1 MRILLTNDDG
11 VHAPGIVALYDA
23 LSGRGFEGPMA
34 DPPGVATRAPR
45 DVLLPIA
52 PLTVQSATSHGVT
65 FHQPL
70 MTRPVRVNERMDGVS
85 VDARPADC
93 VKLAISCL
101 WPERF
106 GAGSRPDL
114 VVSGLNAGANCGI
127 NVIYSGTVAAA
138 LEAAFLGV
146 PAVAVSLH
154 IGRGRP
160 LFDVAAGH
168 ARRAIE
174 AVIAAGLPRPHEC
187 ININIPITEEPPPPD
202 VQDQRRA
209 PWYGGDQDL
218 PDPHKDALYDP
229 RRMPPLAV
237 CPMNT
242 HGLVDQYE
250 RRLSP
255 SGEAYYWATGHG
267 LDFRA
272 TEQGS
277 DVDLLLKRHIT
288 VTPLWYDLT
297 DRAGLG
303 RWRERLERTD
313 D

>member
-11 VHAPGIVALYDA
+11 IHAPGLVALHGA
-23 LSGRGFEGPMA
+23 LTGAAEFEGPLTEPQGRDTA
-34 DPPGVATRAPR
+34 SRSPR
-45 DVLLPIA
+45 SVVLAIA
-52 PLTVQSATSHGVT
+52 PLTVQSASSHGVT
-65 FHQPL
+65 VHSPL
-70 MTRPVRVNERMDGVS
+70 MVSRHRVNERMEGLA

-93 VKLAISCL
+93 VKLAISSL
-101 WPERF
+101 WPEKF

-114 VVSGLNAGANCGI
+114 VISGMNAGANCGI

-146 PAVAVSLH
+146 PSIAVSLH

-160 LFDVAAGH
+160 LFDLAAVH

-174 AVIAAGLPRPHEC
+174 AVIAGGLPRPHEC
-187 ININIPITEEPPPPD
+187 LSINIPVTEAPPGPGETWPADEEPRA
-202 VQDQRRA
+202 VYARR
-209 PWYGGDQDL
+209 
-218 PDPHKDALYDP
+218 DPAV
-229 RRMPPLAV
+229 MPPVRV

-250 RRLSP
+250 RRVSP
-255 SGEAYYWATGHG
+255 AGLEYYWASGHG

-272 TEQGS
+272 TETGS
-277 DVDLLLKRHIT
+277 DVDLLLKGHIT

-297 DRAGLG
+297 RHGSLEEWRG
-303 RWRERLERTD
+303 RVGGG
-313 D
+313 